1 MYTGTVNNTVAT
13 SAVRQTRG
21 LVLTWEGQVLPA
33 YYSAATGGTG
43 QDAVIAFSDGADI
56 PPLRGRKHEDFESA
70 CPNYRWGPIS
80 RNRIELSRRFADW
93 GRENKHAVAGIGD
106 IESIAI
112 GARNSAG
119 RPTRFD
125 VTDNAGKKFVLMA
138 EEFRFACNNE
148 AAGLPKVEMP
158 QNLKSSHVSVQV
170 GKTNVVFSEGKG
182 FGHGVGLSQWGA
194 QGMAHRGHDFR
205 KILAYYY
212 PGAEVS
218 RAYK

>member
-1 MYTGTVNNTVAT
+1 MIKPLLDGGTIV
-13 SAVRQTRG
+13 SAGARAIV
-21 LVLTWEGQVLPA
+21 
-33 YYSAATGGTG
+33 TGGY
-43 QDAVIAFSDGADI
+43 QS
-56 PPLRGRKHEDFESA
+56 
-70 CPNYRWGPIS
+70 
-80 RNRIELSRRFADW
+80 
-93 GRENKHAVAGIGD
+93 
-106 IESIAI
+106 
-112 GARNSAG
+112 
-119 RPTRFD
+119 
-125 VTDNAGKKFVLMA
+125 
-138 EEFRFACNNE
+138 
-148 AAGLPKVEMP
+148 LPKVEMP